1 MSLSQLFFTI
11 LSFMIICAV
20 LFFILLLQMF
30 KMRKSLRKNMLIFK
44 QALNQ
49 FKNEHRISDSKSI
62 NFITAANYQPAKSLQ
77 KIIGLNM
84 IPTFILLGTFFLE
97 VPFYI
102 SIALLIIFIGAA
114 LLLPVYYLYL
124 KKHDT
129 EFFLKNKL
137 SSSNDEKNKLI
148 LQFDQKIAGLNRKIT
163 FNSLQAFELLNIV
176 MICGTLLQ
184 IIRAQFTLS
193 F

>member
-1 MSLSQLFFTI
+1 
-11 LSFMIICAV
+11 
-20 LFFILLLQMF
+20 MF

-102 SIALLIIFIGAA
+102 SIALLIIFIGAT

-176 MICGTLLQ
+176 MICGALLQ

>member
-1 MSLSQLFFTI
+1 
-11 LSFMIICAV
+11 
-20 LFFILLLQMF
+20 
-30 KMRKSLRKNMLIFK
+30 MLIFK

-102 SIALLIIFIGAA
+102 SIALLIIFIGAT

-137 SSSNDEKNKLI
+137 SSSNDEKNKV
-148 LQFDQKIAGLNRKIT
+148 R
-163 FNSLQAFELLNIV
+163 
-176 MICGTLLQ
+176 
-184 IIRAQFTLS
+184 
-193 F
+193 